1 MSRPRKKATT
11 AEIFARATE
20 LMKPVKE
27 EILTVAW
34 GETPPKENV
43 ACYGIM
49 DQFIR
54 QYLMRQFNPAIPEW
68 IAVPSEC
75 SLWVVHSSVRHTR
88 EGADL
93 PVERVKEILDRHAQN
108 SRG

>member
-1 MSRPRKKATT
+1 MSRPQKKATT

-27 EILTVAW
+27 EILTAAW

-54 QYLMRQFNPAIPEW
+54 QYLMRQFNPAVPESD
-68 IAVPSEC
+68 VVSLDC

-88 EGADL
+88 EGANL
-93 PVERVKEILDRHAQN
+93 PLERVKEILDRHAPPP
-108 SRG
+108 GP